1 MIINTLYLKDWRNGE
16 ENKLSFSPETTLI
29 CGENAAGKTNL
40 LEGICFFAA
49 GKSFRGCKDKELIR
63 FGCDQAAA
71 DIVYT
76 SGGIENKMGVRL
88 KKSARRVFL
97 RNGVPISK
105 LSEFLG
111 AFRCVIFTPDHLDL
125 VKGAPEGRRRFTD
138 MAICQSFPRHVA
150 ALNEYNR
157 LLIQKNAH
165 LKGDTI
171 VPELL
176 DVYDERMAVLAAN
189 ITVNRRKY
197 LAALEESAKGFL
209 CDMSSEREELSLAY
223 VSQVDGS
230 TTAELRENYKTLF
243 KAKRGA
249 EIEKRM
255 TLCGPQKD
263 DFIILINRRSAKVY
277 GSQGQQR
284 SVVLA
289 LKLAEGEISKSLTG
303 EYPVFL
309 LDDVLSELDE
319 TRREYIL
326 NRIQGRQVI
335 ITGCDESLKDVLPK
349 AQIIKVENGRCL

>member
-1 MIINTLYLKDWRNGE
+1 MLIKDLYLKDWRNGE
-16 ENKLSFSPETTLI
+16 ENILSFSPQTTLI
-29 CGENAAGKTNL
+29 CGENAAGKTNI

-63 FGCDQAAA
+63 FGCDTSAA
-71 DIVYT
+71 DITYVSNGVT
-76 SGGIENKMGVRL
+76 NKMGVRL
-88 KKSARRVFL
+88 KKNAKKTFL
-97 RNGVPISK
+97 KNGAPISK
-105 LSEFLG
+105 MSEFLG

-165 LKGDTI
+165 LKGNA
-171 VPELL
+171 VFEELL
-176 DVYDERMAVLAAN
+176 EVYDERMAVLAAN

-197 LAALEESAKGFL
+197 IKALEESGKSFL
-209 CDMSSEREELSLAY
+209 YDMSEEREELSLTY
-223 VSQVDGS
+223 ITQSEG
-230 TTAELRENYKTLF
+230 EKTNEIKESYLYLF
-243 KAKRGA
+243 KEKRGA

-263 DFIILINRRSAKVY
+263 DISIHINRKSAKSFC
-277 GSQGQQR
+277 SQGQQR
-284 SVVLA
+284 SIVLA
-289 LKLAEGEISKSLTG
+289 LKLAEGEISRSLTG

-319 TRREYIL
+319 NRRDYIL
-326 NRIQGRQVI
+326 KRIEGRQVI
-335 ITGCDESLKDVLPK
+335 ITGCDENMVDLLPK
-349 AQIIKVENGRCL
+349 AQVIKVENGRCL

>member
-1 MIINTLYLKDWRNGE
+1 MQINDLYLKDWRNGE
-16 ENKLSFSPETTLI
+16 ENKLSFSPKTTLI

-63 FGCDQAAA
+63 FGCEVASA
-71 DIVYT
+71 DITYISNGVA
-76 SGGIENKMGVRL
+76 NKMGVRL
-88 KKSARRVFL
+88 KKNAKKTFL
-97 RNGVPISK
+97 KNNAPISK
-105 LSEFLG
+105 MSEFLG

-125 VKGAPEGRRRFTD
+125 VKGAPEGRRRFID

-165 LKGDTI
+165 LKGNAVFD
-171 VPELL
+171 ELL
-176 DVYDERMAVLAAN
+176 DVYDERMASLAAN
-189 ITVNRRKY
+189 ITVNRKKY
-197 LAALEESAKGFL
+197 IKVLEESGKGFL
-209 CDMSSEREELSLAY
+209 YDMSAGREEMSLTY
-223 VSQVDGS
+223 ITQSEGE
-230 TTAELRENYKTLF
+230 TANEIKESYNTLF
-243 KAKRGA
+243 KEKRKT
-249 EIEKRM
+249 ETEKRM

-263 DFIILINRRSAKVY
+263 DIAIYVNRKSAKSF

-289 LKLAEGEISKSLTG
+289 LKLAEGEISRSLTG

-319 TRREYIL
+319 SRREYIL
-326 NRIQGRQVI
+326 KRIEGRQVI
-335 ITGCDESLKDVLPK
+335 ITGCDEGLCTLLPE
-349 AQIIKVENGRCL
+349 AQVIKVDKGRCL

>member
-1 MIINTLYLKDWRNGE
+1 MLIKDLYLKDWRNGE
-16 ENKLSFSPETTLI
+16 ENILSFSPQTTLI
-29 CGENAAGKTNL
+29 CGENAAGKTNI

-63 FGCDQAAA
+63 FGCDSSAA
-71 DIVYT
+71 DITYVSNGVT
-76 SGGIENKMGVRL
+76 NKMGVRL
-88 KKSARRVFL
+88 KKNAKKTFL
-97 RNGVPISK
+97 KNGAPISK
-105 LSEFLG
+105 MSEFLG

-165 LKGDTI
+165 LKGNA
-171 VPELL
+171 VFEELL
-176 DVYDERMAVLAAN
+176 EVYDERMAVLAAN

-197 LAALEESAKGFL
+197 IKALEESGKSFL
-209 CDMSSEREELSLAY
+209 YDMSEEREELSLTY
-223 VSQVDGS
+223 ITQSEG
-230 TTAELRENYKTLF
+230 EKTNEIKESYLGLF
-243 KAKRGA
+243 KEKRGA

-263 DFIILINRRSAKVY
+263 DISIHINRKSAKSFC
-277 GSQGQQR
+277 SQGQQR
-284 SVVLA
+284 SIVLA
-289 LKLAEGEISKSLTG
+289 LKLAEGEISRSLTG

-319 TRREYIL
+319 NRRDYIL
-326 NRIQGRQVI
+326 KRIEGRQVI
-335 ITGCDESLKDVLPK
+335 ITGCDENMVDLLPK
-349 AQIIKVENGRCL
+349 AQVIKVENGRCL

>member
-1 MIINTLYLKDWRNGE
+1 MVLEKLYLKDWRNGE
-16 ENKLSFSPETTLI
+16 ENIIEFSPGTTLI

-40 LEGICFFAA
+40 LEGIFYFAA

-63 FGCDQAAA
+63 FNTDEAAA
-71 DIVYT
+71 DIEYI
-76 SGGIENKMGVRL
+76 SNKNRCKMGVRL
-88 KKSARRVFL
+88 KKNTRRTFYK
-97 RNGVPISK
+97 NGVPVTK
-105 LSEFLG
+105 VSEFLG
-111 AFRCVIFTPDHLDL
+111 AFRCVIFTPDYLDL
-125 VKGAPEGRRRFTD
+125 VKGAPEGRRRFVD

-157 LLIQKNAH
+157 ILLQKNAH
-165 LKGDTI
+165 LKGENI

-176 DVYDERMAVLAAN
+176 DVYDERMAVLAAG

-197 LAALEESAKGFL
+197 IKVLEEYAKRFL
-209 CDMSSEREELSLAY
+209 YDMSVEKEELSLAY
-223 VSQVDGS
+223 ISQVEGNS
-230 TTAELRENYKTLF
+230 SAEIKENYISLF
-243 KAKRGA
+243 KAKRQA
-249 EIEKRM
+249 EIDKRM

-263 DFIILINRRSAKVY
+263 DFITNINKKSARLY

-289 LKLAEGEISKSLTG
+289 LKLAEGEISKTLTG

-326 NRIQGRQVI
+326 KRIRGRQVI
-335 ITGCDESLKDVLPK
+335 ITDTDEKLTGVLTDARVIRVK
-349 AQIIKVENGRCL
+349 NGKCL

>member
-1 MIINTLYLKDWRNGE
+1 MIINSLYLKDWRNGE
-16 ENKLSFSPETTLI
+16 ENTLSFSPETTLI
-29 CGENAAGKTNL
+29 CGENAAGKTNI

-63 FGCDQAAA
+63 FGCDGGAA

-76 SGGIENKMGVRL
+76 SGGNTNKMGVRL
-88 KKSARRVFL
+88 KKNAKKTFL
-97 RNGVPISK
+97 KNGTPISK

-111 AFRCVIFTPDHLDL
+111 AFRCVIFNPDHLDL
-125 VKGAPEGRRRFTD
+125 VKGSPEGRRRFTD

-165 LKGDTI
+165 LKGDLI

-197 LAALEESAKGFL
+197 LAALEESAKKFL
-209 CDMSSEREELSLAY
+209 YDMSAEREELALMY
-223 VSQVDGS
+223 VSQAEGS
-230 TTAELRENYKTLF
+230 STAEIRECYKALF
-243 KAKRGA
+243 KAKRQA
-249 EIEKRM
+249 ETEKRM

-289 LKLAEGEISKSLTG
+289 LKLAEGEISKELTG

-326 NRIQGRQVI
+326 NRIHGRQVI
-335 ITGCDESLKDVLPK
+335 ITGCDESLKNVLPK
-349 AQIIKVENGRCL
+349 AQIIKVENGKCS

>member
-1 MIINTLYLKDWRNGE
+1 MLIKDLYLKDWRNGE
-16 ENKLSFSPETTLI
+16 ENILSFSPQTTLI
-29 CGENAAGKTNL
+29 CGENAAGKTNI

-63 FGCDQAAA
+63 FGCDSSAA
-71 DIVYT
+71 DITYVSNGVT
-76 SGGIENKMGVRL
+76 NKMGVRL
-88 KKSARRVFL
+88 KKNAKKTFL
-97 RNGVPISK
+97 KNGAPISK
-105 LSEFLG
+105 MSEFLG

-165 LKGDTI
+165 LKGNA
-171 VPELL
+171 VFEELL
-176 DVYDERMAVLAAN
+176 EVYDERMAVLAAN

-197 LAALEESAKGFL
+197 IKALEESGKSFL
-209 CDMSSEREELSLAY
+209 YDMSEEREELSLTY
-223 VSQVDGS
+223 ITQSEG
-230 TTAELRENYKTLF
+230 EKTNEIKESYLGLF
-243 KAKRGA
+243 KEKRGA

-263 DFIILINRRSAKVY
+263 DISIHINRKSAKSFC
-277 GSQGQQR
+277 SQGQQR
-284 SVVLA
+284 SIVLA
-289 LKLAEGEISKSLTG
+289 LKLAEGEISRSLTG

-319 TRREYIL
+319 NRRDYIL
-326 NRIQGRQVI
+326 KRIESRQVI
-335 ITGCDESLKDVLPK
+335 ITGCDENMVDLLPK
-349 AQIIKVENGRCL
+349 AQVIKVENGRCL

>member
-16 ENKLSFSPETTLI
+16 ENTLSFSPETTLI
-29 CGENAAGKTNL
+29 CGENAAGKTNI

-63 FGCDQAAA
+63 FGCENAAA
-71 DIVYT
+71 DIAYT
-76 SGGIENKMGVRL
+76 SGGNTSKMGVRL
-88 KKSARRVFL
+88 KKNAKKTFL
-97 RNGVPISK
+97 KNGTPISK

-197 LAALEESAKGFL
+197 LAVLEESAKKFL
-209 CDMSSEREELSLAY
+209 YDMSTEREELSLAY
-223 VSQVDGS
+223 VSQVEGN
-230 TTAELRENYKTLF
+230 TAAEIRENYKTLF
-243 KAKRGA
+243 KAKRQA
-249 EIEKRM
+249 ETEKRM

-289 LKLAEGEISKSLTG
+289 LKLAEGEISKELTG

-326 NRIQGRQVI
+326 NRIHGRQVI
-335 ITGCDESLKDVLPK
+335 ITGCDESLKDILPK
-349 AQIIKVENGRCL
+349 AQIIKVESGKCL

>member
-1 MIINTLYLKDWRNGE
+1 MK
-16 ENKLSFSPETTLI
+16 KF
-29 CGENAAGKTNL
+29 
-40 LEGICFFAA
+40 
-49 GKSFRGCKDKELIR
+49 
-63 FGCDQAAA
+63 
-71 DIVYT
+71 IVFCIML
-76 SGGIENKMGVRL
+76 GLAN
-88 KKSARRVFL
+88 
-97 RNGVPISK
+97 
-105 LSEFLG
+105 G
-111 AFRCVIFTPDHLDL
+111 AFGAANVL
-125 VKGAPEGRRRFTD
+125 VPKKADSVAKREASMSTTGAG
-138 MAICQSFPRHVA
+138 AS
-150 ALNEYNR
+150 
-157 LLIQKNAH
+157 LLPTA
-165 LKGDTI
+165 
-171 VPELL
+171 
-176 DVYDERMAVLAAN
+176 AVLAAN

-197 LAALEESAKGFL
+197 LAALEESAKEFL

-243 KAKRGA
+243 KTKRGA

-326 NRIQGRQVI
+326 NRIHGRQVI

>member
-1 MIINTLYLKDWRNGE
+1 MILNSLSLKDWRNGTDT
-16 ENKLSFSPETTLI
+16 KISFSPSVTLI
-29 CGENAAGKTNL
+29 WGENAAGKTNL

-63 FGCDQAAA
+63 FGSETASAG
-71 DIVYT
+71 IEYT
-76 SGGIENKMGVRL
+76 SNGNKKTMGVIL
-88 KKSARRVFL
+88 KKNAKRSFIK
-97 RNGVPISK
+97 NGCPVTR

-111 AFRCVIFTPDHLDL
+111 EFRCVIFTPDHLDL

-157 LLIQKNAH
+157 LLLQKNAH
-165 LKGDTI
+165 LKGESVSD
-171 VPELL
+171 ELL
-176 DVYDERMAVLAAN
+176 DVYDERMALLAAN

-197 LAALEESAKGFL
+197 LNQLEKCAKEFL
-209 CDMSSEREELSLAY
+209 FDMSDKKEELSILY
-223 VSQVDGS
+223 VSQSHGETVAEIRES
-230 TTAELRENYKTLF
+230 YKALFKEKRKAELERK
-243 KAKRGA
+243 
-249 EIEKRM
+249 M

-263 DFIILINRRSAKVY
+263 DFSILINRKSARAY

-289 LKLAEGEISKSLTG
+289 LKLAEGELSKELTG

-319 TRREYIL
+319 SRKNYIL
-326 NRIQGRQVI
+326 KKIQFRQVI
-335 ITGCDESLKDVLPK
+335 ITGCDQGLKELLKDAGV
-349 AQIIKVENGRCL
+349 IKVEKGKCL

>member
-1 MIINTLYLKDWRNGE
+1 MLIKDLYLKDWRNGE
-16 ENKLSFSPETTLI
+16 ENILSFSPQTTLI
-29 CGENAAGKTNL
+29 CGENAAGKTNI

-63 FGCDQAAA
+63 FGCDTSAA
-71 DIVYT
+71 DITYVSNGVT
-76 SGGIENKMGVRL
+76 NKMGVRL
-88 KKSARRVFL
+88 KKNAKKTFL
-97 RNGVPISK
+97 KNGAPISK
-105 LSEFLG
+105 MSEFLG

-165 LKGDTI
+165 LKGNA
-171 VPELL
+171 VFEELL
-176 DVYDERMAVLAAN
+176 EVYDERMAVLAAN

-197 LAALEESAKGFL
+197 IKALEESGKSFL
-209 CDMSSEREELSLAY
+209 YDMSEEREELSLTY
-223 VSQVDGS
+223 ITQSEG
-230 TTAELRENYKTLF
+230 EKTNEIKESYLGLF
-243 KAKRGA
+243 KEKRGA

-263 DFIILINRRSAKVY
+263 DISIHINRKSAKSFC
-277 GSQGQQR
+277 SQGQQR
-284 SVVLA
+284 SIVLA
-289 LKLAEGEISKSLTG
+289 LKLAEGEISRSLTG

-319 TRREYIL
+319 NRRDYIL
-326 NRIQGRQVI
+326 KRIEGRQVI
-335 ITGCDESLKDVLPK
+335 ITGCDENMVDLLPK
-349 AQIIKVENGRCL
+349 AQVIKVENGRCL

>member
-1 MIINTLYLKDWRNGE
+1 MLIKDLYLKDWRNGE
-16 ENKLSFSPETTLI
+16 ENILSFSPQTTLI
-29 CGENAAGKTNL
+29 CGENAAGKTNI

-63 FGCDQAAA
+63 FGCDTSAA
-71 DIVYT
+71 DITYVSNGVT
-76 SGGIENKMGVRL
+76 NKMGVRL
-88 KKSARRVFL
+88 KKNAKKTFL
-97 RNGVPISK
+97 KNGAPISK
-105 LSEFLG
+105 MSEFLG

-165 LKGDTI
+165 LKGNA
-171 VPELL
+171 VFEELL
-176 DVYDERMAVLAAN
+176 EVYDERMAVLAAN

-197 LAALEESAKGFL
+197 IKALEESGKSFL
-209 CDMSSEREELSLAY
+209 YDMSEEREELSLTY
-223 VSQVDGS
+223 ITQSEG
-230 TTAELRENYKTLF
+230 EKTNEIKESYLGLF
-243 KAKRGA
+243 KEKRGA

-263 DFIILINRRSAKVY
+263 DISIHINRKSAKSFC
-277 GSQGQQR
+277 SQGQQR
-284 SVVLA
+284 SIVLA
-289 LKLAEGEISKSLTG
+289 LKLAEG

-319 TRREYIL
+319 NRRDYIL
-326 NRIQGRQVI
+326 KRIEGRQVI
-335 ITGCDESLKDVLPK
+335 ITGCDENMVDLLPK
-349 AQIIKVENGRCL
+349 AQVIKVENGRCL